1 MFSRRT
7 LLGGAAAGA
16 TALSL
21 AACGS
26 SGGSAADSGE
36 EITSLKIMA
45 PLLSDTAPDPAG
57 KLQKAVEELVGMPLE
72 ITWVPNSSY
81 SDRVTVTMASDNIPH
96 IMVHTG
102 KSAEFAQ
109 TAQAGGYWDLTDVLG
124 DYPNLTPENEEV
136 AHGASINGKTY
147 GIFRLRDAM
156 RAAVILRKDWLEKL
170 GLEEPTTT
178 DDLQEIA
185 KAFTEGDPNGDG
197 SATTGLIIPAW
208 SGYGNNGPYDLW
220 ETWHGTANVWKE
232 EGGKLSPAFLA
243 PEFLDANRSMRAM
256 VEAGHVNADFATM
269 DAATWNDPFFTGKGG
284 IIADV
289 SSRGGQLM
297 GLFKDEDPEGYG
309 DKVTMVGNLTNPD
322 GTLWAL
328 PTPGYSGY
336 LTIPRSSVPSEK
348 QLATVLTALDKLSSE
363 EGQRL
368 LNNGLE
374 GVNYTVEDGQ
384 SVAIDSEEAN
394 VVNSD
399 VSAFAQIGSQSNG
412 YLGYPSQPA
421 GEPEAAL
428 DEKRLAFHESD
439 LTKAVFNPG
448 AAYMSETYLQ
458 SGAILDQIVVDARLK
473 YLAGQLDEAGLTAEL
488 ERWTSSGGQQVVDEM
503 NELFQKGGQ

>member
-16 TALSL
+16 TTLGL
-21 AACGS
+21 AACGGS
-26 SGGSAADSGE
+26 GGGSAGSGE

-45 PLLSDTAPDPAG
+45 PLLSDTAPDPDG
-57 KLQKAVEELVGMPLE
+57 QLQKAVEELIGMPLE

-96 IMVHTG
+96 VMVHTG
-102 KSAEFAQ
+102 KTAEFAQ
-109 TAQAGGYWDLTDVLG
+109 TAEAGGYWDLTDILP
-124 DYPNLTPENEEV
+124 DYPHLTPENEEV
-136 AHGASINGKTY
+136 AHGASINGRTY

-156 RAAVILRKDWLEKL
+156 RAAVSLRKDWLENL
-170 GLEEPTTT
+170 GLDEPETT

-185 KAFTEGDPNGDG
+185 EAFTEGDPNGDG

-232 EGGKLSPAFLA
+232 RGGTLSPAFLA
-243 PEFLDANRSMRAM
+243 PEFLEANRSMRAM
-256 VEAGHVNADFATM
+256 AEAGRVNADFATM
-269 DAATWNDPFFTGKGG
+269 DGAAWNDPFFNGQGG
-284 IIADV
+284 IIPDV
-289 SSRGGQLM
+289 SSRGLQLL
-297 GLFKDEDPEGYG
+297 GLFKDADADDYG
-309 DKVTMVGNLTNPD
+309 DKVTMVGNLKNPD

-336 LTIPRSSVPSEK
+336 LTVPKASVPGDA
-348 QLATVLTALDKLSSE
+348 QLATVLTALDALSSE

-368 LNNGLE
+368 LNNGIE
-374 GVNYTVEDGQ
+374 GVNYEVDGDQ
-384 SVAIDSEEAN
+384 SVPIESDEASL
-394 VVNSD
+394 VQSD
-399 VSAFAQIGSQSNG
+399 VSAFAQIGTQSNG
-412 YLGYPSQPA
+412 YVGYSAQPE
-421 GEPEAAL
+421 GEAEAAL
-428 DEKRLAFHESD
+428 DEKRVAFHESD
-439 LTKAVFNPG
+439 LESAVFNPG
-448 AAYMSETYLQ
+448 AAYMSKTYLQ
-458 SGAILDQIVVDARLK
+458 SGAILDQIIVDARLK

-503 NELFQKGGQ
+503 NELYQQGSN